1 MKTVLVLHQL
11 LAVIDREM
19 RPIARKVGLTPD
31 DVLIIAWLVD
41 HEATSGSLI
50 ADRLGRARQ
59 NTQRSLQRLE
69 REGLVQRYE
78 HSITGKTAA
87 WALTEAGHAR
97 WRSLE
102 YAFDEQERLLA
113 DLDPKRLVDLLDR
126 ATRELVIAN
135 QNLRIVG
142 LKELP
147 ARTGNDPPVWDM

>member
-11 LAVIDREM
+11 LAIIDREM

-41 HEATSGSLI
+41 HEATSSSLL

-102 YAFDEQERLLA
+102 FAFSEQERLLA
-113 DLDPKRLVDLLDR
+113 DVEPRRLVDLLER
-126 ATRELVIAN
+126 AARELVIAS
-135 QNLRIVG
+135 QNICIAG

-147 ARTGNDPPVWDM
+147 ERSGTGPPAWDM